1 MCGGQAGDA
10 AFPYATVFNAQRFD
24 YLRCL
29 SCGAV
34 FVDPVPDTITFELMY
49 TKDAYHDRHYF
60 GGECEEYAI
69 SAQMLRKF
77 LPEGAAVL
85 DYGCGFGAFLK
96 ALRSGGLIPTGAEF
110 DAGAAK
116 FAASCSQERVYSV
129 AEFEALA
136 DKPLFDAVHFGDVLE
151 HLPDPLNTLR
161 TLLRLLRPGGLVFA
175 EGRWRKIQVQCTRRR
190 ERSEPISIVWGKLR

>member
-1 MCGGQAGDA
+1 MGADQEPKLCGVISIWSVKPYGHDRADLGGNARCVAGRRVM
-10 AFPYATVFNAQRFD
+10 PLSPMLTVFNAQRFD

-85 DYGCGFGAFLK
+85 YYGCGFGAFLK
-96 ALRSGGLIPTGAEF
+96 ALRSGR
-110 DAGAAK
+110 
-116 FAASCSQERVYSV
+116 SY
-129 AEFEALA
+129 
-136 DKPLFDAVHFGDVLE
+136 
-151 HLPDPLNTLR
+151 PDR
-161 TLLRLLRPGGLVFA
+161 CR
-175 EGRWRKIQVQCTRRR
+175 IRRR
-190 ERSEPISIVWGKLR
+190 SCEVCGILFTGKGVFSS